1 MKALEKIRV
10 AGEFLK
16 RYGIDSPLKDAEL
29 LIAHCL
35 DINRIILYKDNPQ
48 IREDVMALIETL
60 LQRRAK
66 REPLQYILG
75 YTEFHGLKIRVG
87 PGVLIPRPETEL
99 LAEEAINIL
108 KNKISN
114 PPLPP
119 FTFAAANPPEC
130 RKEGEGGITGTD
142 RSLSLVRILDL
153 CTGSGCIALALAKEF
168 PDAEI
173 YGTEISGAAIH
184 YAEDNAKNNGV
195 ENVTFLKGSLFE
207 PLTEKRTS
215 RTSNLTFDLIIS
227 NPPYIKEG
235 DIMTLQPEIMNW
247 EPPEALNG
255 GEDGLA
261 YYRRIIAEAKNYLKM
276 EGFLM
281 FEIGIDQAE
290 PVEEIAKHAGFRDIS
305 LKKDYAGLDRIMTI
319 WL

>member
-99 LAEEAINIL
+99 LAEEAIKIL

-119 FTFAAANPPEC
+119 FTKRA
-130 RKEGEGGITGTD
+130 EGGVTATA

-184 YAEDNAKNNGV
+184 YAEENAKNNGIQ
-195 ENVTFLKGSLFE
+195 NVTFLKGSLFE

-247 EPPEALNG
+247 EPAEALNG

-261 YYRRIIAEAKNYLKM
+261 YYRGIISEAKNYLKM

-290 PVEEIAKHAGFRDIS
+290 SVKEIAKHAGFRDIS

>member
-1 MKALEKIRV
+1 MKALEKVRT

-29 LIAHCL
+29 LVAHCL

-48 IREDVMALIETL
+48 IPEDTMALIEKL
-60 LQRRAK
+60 LRRRAK

-75 YTEFHGLKIRVG
+75 YTEFHGLKLRVG
-87 PGVLIPRPETEL
+87 PGVLIPRPETEVL
-99 LAEEAINIL
+99 VEEAIEIL
-108 KNKISN
+108 KSKISN
-114 PPLPP
+114 PLFRA
-119 FTFAAANPPEC
+119 FTFAEANPPEC

-142 RSLSLVRILDL
+142 GSLSLLRILDL

-173 YGTEISGAAIH
+173 YGSDTSVTAIQ
-184 YAEDNAKNNGV
+184 YAMENATNNGIN
-195 ENVTFLKGSLFE
+195 NVTFLKGSLFE
-207 PLTEKRTS
+207 PLTEKLTS
-215 RTSNLTFDLIIS
+215 RISHFTFDLIIS

-235 DIMTLQPEIMNW
+235 DIITLQPEIRDW

-261 YYRRIIAEAKNYLKM
+261 YYRRIISEAKHYLKM

-290 PVEEIAKHAGFRDIS
+290 AVKETAIHAGFRDTS

>member
-99 LAEEAINIL
+99 LAEEAIKIL

-114 PPLPP
+114 PPL
-119 FTFAAANPPEC
+119 TKRA
-130 RKEGEGGITGTD
+130 EGGVTATA

-184 YAEDNAKNNGV
+184 YAEENAKNNGI
-195 ENVTFLKGSLFE
+195 ENVTLLKGSLFE

-247 EPPEALNG
+247 EPAEALNG

-261 YYRRIIAEAKNYLKM
+261 YYRRIISEAKNYLKRD
-276 EGFLM
+276 GFLM
-281 FEIGIDQAE
+281 LEIGIDQAE
-290 PVEEIAKHAGFRDIS
+290 AVEEIAKHAGFRDIS